1 MLRVSVVMPSYESA
15 PYLRSAVESV
25 LQQTERDIE
34 LIIVQDMGARDGTD
48 AILNELDDRRVKV
61 VRNDTPLGL
70 ARSLNRGF
78 AMARGEYVA
87 RMDADDIS
95 MPDRLEKQAKY
106 LDGNPS
112 VGVVGS
118 AVRHMDE
125 KGLQIGMR
133 RYHTSPGLVLW
144 NMHFDCAMCHPSTMF
159 RRSVFEETGGYSPAA
174 KNWEDYELWTRIMR
188 HYSMNNVPDI
198 LLDYRIHDS
207 AVSVQKRD
215 EQRQHIVDC
224 GRRAME
230 VTMARPLDRDFVRSL
245 IYPYTIVGRR
255 NAIGAAWLL
264 NYLYRSYRVWYRE
277 RSREDLMAVKDDVA
291 ERMSHILARSVKA
304 APVAVPMILWQTSR
318 GGPGVSARLGPA
330 TITRGI
336 ERLNGTAAQKMD
348 RRSGAVTPSTQ

>member
-1 MLRVSVVMPSYESA
+1 MPSYESA
-15 PYLRSAVESV
+15 PYLRDAVNSI

-34 LIIVQDMGARDGTD
+34 LIIVQEMGARDGTE
-48 AILNELDDRRVKV
+48 AILNEFDDERIRV

-78 AMARGEYVA
+78 AMARGKYVA
-87 RMDADDIS
+87 RMDADDVS
-95 MPDRLEKQAKY
+95 MQDRLEKQADY
-106 LDGNPS
+106 LDHNPS

-118 AVRHMDE
+118 AVRHIDE
-125 KGLQIGMR
+125 KGRQIGMR
-133 RYHTSPGLVLW
+133 EFHTSPGLVLW
-144 NMHFDCAMCHPSTMF
+144 NMHFDCAMCHPSTML
-159 RRSVFEETGGYSPAA
+159 RRSVFEEAGSYSPAA

-188 HYSMNNVPDI
+188 RHSMSNVPDL
-198 LLDYRIHDS
+198 LLDYRIHS
-207 AVSVQKRD
+207 GAVSVRKKE

-264 NYLYRSYRVWYRE
+264 NYLLRSYRMWYRE

-291 ERMSHILARSVKA
+291 ERISHILARSVKA
-304 APVAVPMILWQTSR
+304 APVALPMMLWQASR
-318 GGPGVSARLGPA
+318 SGPGVWARIGPA
-330 TITRGI
+330 TIRRGI
-336 ERLNGTAAQKMD
+336 ERLDGTAAAKMD
-348 RRSGAVTPSTQ
+348 YRSGAITPSTQ

>member
-1 MLRVSVVMPSYESA
+1 MPRVSVVMPSFESA
-15 PYLRSAVESV
+15 PYLRQAVDSI
-25 LQQTERDIE
+25 LQQTERNIE
-34 LIIVQDMGARDGTD
+34 LIIVQDGGARDGTE
-48 AILNELDDRRVKV
+48 AILNEFDDERVRV

-95 MPDRLEKQAKY
+95 MPDRLETQVEY
-106 LDGNPS
+106 LDRNPPI
-112 VGVVGS
+112 GVVGS
-118 AVRHMDE
+118 AVRHIDE
-125 KGLQIGMR
+125 KGRMIRMR
-133 RYHTSPGLVLW
+133 QYHTTPGLVLW

-159 RRSVFEETGGYSPAA
+159 RRSVFEEAGGYSPAA
-174 KNWEDYELWTRIMR
+174 KSWEDYELWTRIMR
-188 HYSMNNVPDI
+188 HHSMSNVPDV
-198 LLDYRIHDS
+198 LLDYRIHDG
-207 AVSVQKRD
+207 AVSVRKRD

-264 NYLYRSYRVWYRE
+264 NYLYRSYRIWYRE
-277 RSREDLMAVKDDVA
+277 RSREDLIAVKDDVA

-304 APVAVPMILWQTSR
+304 APAAVPMILWQASR
-318 GGPGVSARLGPA
+318 GGPGVSARIGPA
-330 TITRGI
+330 TIVRGI
-336 ERLNGTAAQKMD
+336 ERLNGTAAEKMD
-348 RRSGAVTPSTQ
+348 HRGGAVIPSTQ